1 MYVGFWRRKWQP
13 TPVFLPGGSQE
24 QRSLVGCRLWG
35 CTESDTIEATQHVD
49 FTEENQYPQLLP
61 KKEIDEVWGIERDRG
76 IEREEE
82 RNLFHSIG

>member
-1 MYVGFWRRKWQP
+1 MYVG
-13 TPVFLPGGSQE
+13 
-24 QRSLVGCRLWG
+24 
-35 CTESDTIEATQHVD
+35 

-61 KKEIDEVWGIERDRG
+61 KKEREEVWGIERDRG